1 MTVSTNLTP
10 NSVNKPQP
18 DSATLTLQDPWP
30 GLAAYDESASE
41 FFFGRAEEAAELLRM
56 VRLAP
61 LTVLY
66 GKSGLGKTS
75 LLQAGFFPLLRIEH
89 YFPVYLRL
97 DFSPAAALSPLDQI
111 TNKLKIALSDA
122 VVDFPAWHDQESLWR
137 YLHRR
142 DLEIWSKDNYLLTP
156 VLVFDQFEEIFSHGQ
171 ENAEHMQSTFNTLA
185 DLIENRIPKDLAGG
199 NANRDVFSKLD
210 LMRQHYRVVLSFR
223 EDFLPEIEGWKE
235 QVPSLLRNRMRL
247 LPMTRQRAVEAATQA
262 GASVLAPGV
271 AQMLVDFV
279 GNLDSSFSGTA
290 SVIEPVLLSLCCYQ
304 LNQRRTPGGKIDA
317 ALLRHAG
324 QDILQDF
331 YNEALGGMP
340 ATVSQFIETYLI
352 QGNQYRSSYPVDQA
366 LQDGFLTRKQLSIL
380 ADQYRLLRID
390 QQLGANRIELIHD
403 RLVNVVS
410 KARDERLQ
418 KEDRARLLAKEQEC
432 QRQLEFEKAE
442 KDAAFLRKQAR
453 KLHAAL
459 FLVISLAG
467 VAVYGWYFAN
477 SEKEKA
483 QLAQQETRSLRLVSE
498 SMDMAAGTRQGGD
511 ERAILQLLAMHRI
524 APSQVVDAALL
535 TMTLSKNASQKIWS
549 TDNRILSIAYNRN
562 GSRIISSSQEN
573 ALQLWDANTGML
585 LAQRLDAHQC
595 ETPSDCA
602 VTSVVFSSDDAR
614 VISGGHDSKLRVWG
628 AETLQPIGEPLHGH
642 EDIVTSLAVSQD
654 GAYLVS
660 GSYDKTLFL
669 WDAKTLTAIG
679 KPLQGHE
686 DSVTSVAISADNT
699 RIVSGSNDK
708 TLRLWDVKTQML
720 VGKPLSGHKDNVA
733 SVVFSYDGTRIVS
746 GSHDKTLRLWDAQT
760 QLPVGK
766 PLRGHEDLVWSVDI
780 SHDGATIVSGSHDR
794 TLRLWDG
801 INGQPIGEAIQ
812 GHEELVRSVVFRPG
826 GKIIASGSRD
836 TTLRL
841 WDAKNSQ
848 PIPAQL
854 KGGHKNF
861 VASVAYSP
869 NGNYIVSGSDDTTL
883 QLWNA
888 KNGKPIG
895 KSMEGHTGS
904 LNGVAFSPDNRLIVS
919 GSSDATL
926 RLWDTKSQQPIGK
939 PMIKHEKGVE
949 SVAFS
954 PDGKYIVSGSKDNTV
969 QLWEVKS
976 RQPVGNPMAGHME
989 MVRGVAFNAD
999 GSLIASASYDSTVGL
1014 WNTNSQMLVGK
1025 LHGHEKA
1032 VTSVAFSPDDEII
1045 VSGSKDMM
1053 VRLWDLKSRQPIDE
1067 PMQGHEDR
1075 VNSVAF
1081 SPDGKHVVSGS
1092 SDKTL
1097 RLWDV
1102 TTGKAVGGSMRGH
1115 EARVNSA
1122 IFSPDGEKIASGSDD
1137 MTLRIWPASSN
1148 WASELCN
1155 KLTRNMS
1162 RKEWHEWVSAEIE
1175 YQVQCPEL
1183 PVSPDD

>member
-111 TNKLKIALSDA
+111 TNKLQTALSDA

-171 ENAEHMQSTFNTLA
+171 ENAEHIQSTFNTLA

-199 NANRDVFSKLD
+199 NTSRDVFSKLD

-279 GNLDSSFSGTA
+279 GNLDSSFSGTT

-317 ALLRHAG
+317 DLLRHAG

-418 KEDRARLLAKEQEC
+418 KEDRARLLVKEQEH
-432 QRQLEFEKAE
+432 QRQLEFEKTE

-467 VAVYGWYFAN
+467 VAIYGWYVAI
-477 SEKEKA
+477 SA
-483 QLAQQETRSLRLVSE
+483 QKETRSLQLVLE
-498 SMDMAAGTRQGGD
+498 SMEMAAGTRQGGD
-511 ERAILQLLAMHRI
+511 ERAFLQLLAFHRI
-524 APSQVVDAALL
+524 APSEAVDDALL
-535 TMTLSKNASQKIWS
+535 TMTLSKNATQKIWS
-549 TDNRILSIAYNRN
+549 TDNQILSIAFNYD
-562 GSRIISSSQEN
+562 GSRLISSSQEN
-573 ALQLWDANTGML
+573 TLQLWDTHNGRL
-585 LAQRLDAHQC
+585 LTQRLDAHPC
-595 ETPSDCA
+595 ESRNDCA
-602 VTSVVFSSDDAR
+602 IMGVAFSSDDTR
-614 VISGGHDSKLRVWG
+614 VISGGNDNKLRVWD
-628 AETLQPIGEPLHGH
+628 AETLQPIGEPLQGH
-642 EDIVTSLAVSQD
+642 QGAVTSVAVSPD
-654 GAYLVS
+654 DAYFVS
-660 GSYDKTLFL
+660 GGNDNVLRL
-669 WDAKTLTAIG
+669 WDAVTLTPIG
-679 KPLQGHE
+679 EPMLGHKDKVASVAFSANGARIVSASHDKTVRVWDSHTQTAVGQPLDGHT
-686 DSVTSVAISADNT
+686 DSVTSV
-699 RIVSGSNDK
+699 
-708 TLRLWDVKTQML
+708 
-720 VGKPLSGHKDNVA
+720 
-733 SVVFSYDGTRIVS
+733 VFSHDDAHIVS
-746 GSHDKTLRLWDAQT
+746 GSHDKTIRLWDAQKLT
-760 QLPVGK
+760 SVGES
-766 PLRGHEDLVWSVDI
+766 LRGHEDLIWSVDI
-780 SHDGATIVSGSHDR
+780 SHDNLTIVSGSHDR
-794 TLRLWDG
+794 TLRLWETTS
-801 INGQPIGEAIQ
+801 GQPIGAAIQ
-812 GHEELVRSVVFRPG
+812 GHEQLVRSVVFKPG
-826 GKIIASGSRD
+826 GNIVASGSRD

-841 WDAKNSQ
+841 WDVQNSQ

-854 KGGHKNF
+854 RGGHKNY

-869 NGNYIVSGSDDTTL
+869 NGDYIVSGSDDTTL
-883 QLWNA
+883 QLWDA
-888 KNGKPIG
+888 RNGRPIG
-895 KSMEGHTGS
+895 KPMEGHAGS
-904 LNGVAFSPDNRLIVS
+904 LNGVAFSPDNSLIVS
-919 GSSDATL
+919 GSSDGTL
-926 RLWDTKSQQPIGK
+926 RLWGTKTQQSIGE
-939 PMIKHEKGVE
+939 PMIKHTQGVE

-954 PDGKYIVSGSKDNTV
+954 PDGSYIVSGSKDNTA
-969 QLWEVKS
+969 QLWDVQS
-976 RQPVGNPMAGHME
+976 RQPVGKPMDEHAG
-989 MVRGVAFNAD
+989 MVRGVAFNSD
-999 GSLIASASYDSTVGL
+999 GSLIVTASYDSTVGL
-1014 WNTNSQMLVGK
+1014 WNTNSQTLVDK
-1025 LHGHEKA
+1025 LRGHEKA
-1032 VTSVAFSPDDEII
+1032 VTSVAFSPDDKKI
-1045 VSGSKDMM
+1045 VSGSKDMT
-1053 VRLWDLKSRQPIDE
+1053 VRLWDTKNRQPIDE

-1092 SDKTL
+1092 SDYTL

-1102 TTGKAVGGSMRGH
+1102 VNNEAIGKPMRGH
-1115 EARVNSA
+1115 EARINSA
-1122 IFSPDGEKIASGSDD
+1122 IFSPDSTKIVSGSDD
-1137 MTLRIWPASSN
+1137 MTLRIWPASNN
-1148 WASELCN
+1148 WAAELCN
-1155 KLTRNMS
+1155 KLVRNMTHQ
-1162 RKEWHEWVSAEIE
+1162 EWRAWVSTVIKYAI
-1175 YQVQCPEL
+1175 QCPDL
-1183 PVSPDD
+1183 PVPPAD